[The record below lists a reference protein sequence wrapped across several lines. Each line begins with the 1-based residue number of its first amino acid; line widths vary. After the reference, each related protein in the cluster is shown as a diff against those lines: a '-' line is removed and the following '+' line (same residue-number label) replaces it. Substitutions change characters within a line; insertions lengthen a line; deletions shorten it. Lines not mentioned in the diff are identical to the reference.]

1 MQARLRSAGFPGF
14 DFKSSSL
21 YDRVSNIV
29 TPSCSN
35 PSLLSIAPLLPTEF
49 SATLRFYE
57 DLKPV
62 HLPLHGLGAASNAS
76 GQRPP
81 FRIRYFQ
88 GLGWKPLSGGYED
101 DQSCRSWL
109 HNSAGGGKS
118 GEEGW
123 RELAVRY

>member
-14 DFKSSSL
+14 DFKPSSL
-21 YDRVSNIV
+21 CVRVSNIV
-29 TPSCSN
+29 TPPRSN

-62 HLPLHGLGAASNAS
+62 HLPLHRLGAASNAS

-81 FRIRYFQ
+81 FRIRDLQ
-88 GLGWKPLSGGYED
+88 CLEWKPLSGEDED
-101 DQSCRSWL
+101 DQSSRSWL
-109 HNSAGGGKS
+109 HDSAGGGKI
-118 GEEGW
+118 EGTK
-123 RELAVRY
+123 RTNSV